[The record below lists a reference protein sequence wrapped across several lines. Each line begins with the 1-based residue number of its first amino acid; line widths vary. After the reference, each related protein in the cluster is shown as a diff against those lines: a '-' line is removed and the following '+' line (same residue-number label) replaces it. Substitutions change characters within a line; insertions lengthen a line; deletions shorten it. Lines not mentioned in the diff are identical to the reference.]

1 MKKIKVVLGLLLST
15 VALTSLSAC
24 STVEESGEMIS
35 GTGTETLVSES
46 SAAAVVDINKLSDI
60 GSFEKIV
67 TKGIDPKVK
76 DVITYNINYE
86 NSDWDHIRFLV
97 NHVKIVNVEKFKD
110 EDKEYKTL
118 LSLKY
123 QLFNEDSKD
132 KKIKPDKAY
141 LVLKDDK
148 KVEAEIFVDY
158 LDDEILTHDK
168 HKDGF
173 IHFKVAEEQKLSA
186 IKALDIEFKADN
198 DKTHTYHIDLSMI
211 EEK

>member
-1 MKKIKVVLGLLLST
+1 
-15 VALTSLSAC
+15 
-24 STVEESGEMIS
+24 MIS

-76 DVITYNINYE
+76 DVITYNLNYE

-110 EDKEYKTL
+110 KDKEYKDIAL
-118 LSLKY
+118 LKY

-132 KKIKPDKAY
+132 KKD
-141 LVLKDDK
+141 
-148 KVEAEIFVDY
+148 
-158 LDDEILTHDK
+158 
-168 HKDGF
+168 
-173 IHFKVAEEQKLSA
+173 
-186 IKALDIEFKADN
+186 
-198 DKTHTYHIDLSMI
+198 
-211 EEK
+211 